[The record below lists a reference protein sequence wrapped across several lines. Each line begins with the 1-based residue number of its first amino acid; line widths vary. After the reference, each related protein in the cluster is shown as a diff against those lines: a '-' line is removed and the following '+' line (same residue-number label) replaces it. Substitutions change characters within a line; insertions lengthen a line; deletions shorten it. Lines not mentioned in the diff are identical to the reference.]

1 MAVKQPQPRRL
12 RGRLASIRRT
22 RQLVSDQI
30 DVIDRAAPD
39 PQARPTE
46 TVAALTS
53 LVRLLE
59 SLQRLERCH
68 RNECAQRAMERRER
82 LDDQRLRD
90 ELARRIDAHCT
101 TRDADVRPRDAEPE
115 RAQAES
121 R

>member
-1 MAVKQPQPRRL
+1 MAVKPHRPRL
-12 RGRLASIRRT
+12 RGRLAAIRRT

-30 DVIDRAAPD
+30 DTIDRAAPD
-39 PQARPTE
+39 PQARPAE

-68 RNECAQRAMERRER
+68 RNESAQRAMERRER

-90 ELARRIDAHCT
+90 ELARRIDALCT
-101 TRDADVRPRDAEPE
+101 TRDADVRPPDADAE
-115 RAQAES
+115 RAQAEP